1 MDFMNKKAK
10 ITSFLLVVMMIF
22 MIISSTNVE
31 AASKVKI
38 NKTKTTIYVGKT
50 ETLKI
55 SGTKKNVKWTTSN
68 KKVATV
74 SSKGKVTAKK
84 AGSAT
89 ITAKV
94 SGKSYKCK
102 VTVKKPYINRTSK
115 TLYVSDTY
123 TLKLTGTTIKTVK
136 SSNPKIATINTKG
149 KVTAKKAG
157 NTTITLTGKD
167 KKSYKCNIT
176 VKEKAHVHSYIQ
188 KVIEPTCTEKGYTL
202 YTCSCG
208 YSYKDNYQNVTGH
221 IWNDWKVIKEAT
233 ETEKGIELRTCS
245 VCNENESRDI
255 PVKEHM
261 HDYKPVVTPPTCTEK
276 GYTTYTCS
284 CGDSYISD
292 YTEATHE
299 WSDWVI
305 IKDAGTEVHTS
316 VEQFGERVAT
326 CTVCGEKKT
335 QTIIN
340 VDASAFDEDNEFS
353 VAEPNFIC
361 DGIVQV
367 YGTFYR
373 DMAYETLALVN
384 ELRTSLGLNEL
395 TWCDKFYDICN
406 IRASELSVTF
416 AHERP
421 NGTKSAYV
429 NSTGFSIKLVENIQL
444 NASYVDAQDAYQGWH
459 DSTGHYANMI
469 SDDIK
474 DYYASCFEDEYGGFY
489 WVQLFY

>member
-1 MDFMNKKAK
+1 MERMRK
-10 ITSFLLVVMMIF
+10 IMSLLLVFGLCFTLIP
-22 MIISSTNVE
+22 TNVE

-55 SGTKKNVKWTTSN
+55 SGTKKTAKWTTSN

-89 ITAKV
+89 ITVKV
-94 SGKSYKCK
+94 AGKSYKCK
-102 VTVKKPYINRTSK
+102 VTVKNPYINTTSK

-136 SSNPKIATINTKG
+136 SSNPEIATINTKG

-176 VKEKAHVHSYIQ
+176 VKEKVHVHSYIQ

-202 YTCSCG
+202 Y
-208 YSYKDNYQNVTGH
+208 
-221 IWNDWKVIKEAT
+221 I
-233 ETEKGIELRTCS
+233 
-245 VCNENESRDI
+245 
-255 PVKEHM
+255 
-261 HDYKPVVTPPTCTEK
+261 
-276 GYTTYTCS
+276 CS

-292 YTEATHE
+292 YTEAAHK

-305 IKDAGTEVHTS
+305 TKDAGTEVHTS

-340 VDASAFDEDNEFS
+340 IDASNYNARSDEYASNLVFIGDNIIQEYGEF
-353 VAEPNFIC
+353 C
-361 DGIVQV
+361 D
-367 YGTFYR
+367 
-373 DMAYETLALVN
+373 DMALETYEMVS

-395 TWCDKFYDICN
+395 KWVDKMEFTGK
-406 IRASELSVTF
+406 IRSVETQILYS
-416 AHERP
+416 HERP
-421 NGTKSAYV
+421 NGQKPTYTIPNGLDGIV
-429 NSTGFSIKLVENIQL
+429 IYLGENIAIADETA
-444 NASYVDAQDAYQGWH
+444 ASVFEGWCE
-459 DSTGHYANMI
+459 SPGHYANI
-469 SDDIK
+469 INSK
-474 DYYASCFEDEYGGFY
+474 SNHYYAACFKTEYGY
-489 WVQLFY
+489 SWVQLFY

>member
-1 MDFMNKKAK
+1 MERMRK
-10 ITSFLLVVMMIF
+10 IMSLLLVFGLCFTLIP
-22 MIISSTNVE
+22 TNVE

-38 NKTKTTIYVGKT
+38 NKTKTTIYAGKT

-55 SGTKKNVKWTTSN
+55 SGTKKTAKWTTSN

-89 ITAKV
+89 ITVKV
-94 SGKSYKCK
+94 AGKSYKCK
-102 VTVKKPYINRTSK
+102 VTVKNPYINTTSK

-136 SSNPKIATINTKG
+136 SSNPEIATINTKG

-208 YSYKDNYQNVTGH
+208 YSYKDNYQNATGH
-221 IWNDWKVIKEAT
+221 IWDDWKVTKEAT
-233 ETEKGIELRTCS
+233 ETEKGIESRTCS
-245 VCNENESRDI
+245 VCNENETRDI
-255 PVKEHM
+255 PVKEHI
-261 HDYKPVVTPPTCTEK
+261 HNYKPVVTAPTCTEK

-284 CGDSYISD
+284 CGDCYISD
-292 YTEATHE
+292 YTEAAHE

-305 IKDAGTEVHTS
+305 TKDAGIEVHTS

-340 VDASAFDEDNEFS
+340 IDASNYNARSDEYASNLVFIGDNIIQEYGEF
-353 VAEPNFIC
+353 C
-361 DGIVQV
+361 D
-367 YGTFYR
+367 
-373 DMAYETLALVN
+373 DMALETYEMVN

-395 TWCDKFYDICN
+395 KWVDKMEFTGK
-406 IRASELSVTF
+406 IRSVETQILYS
-416 AHERP
+416 HERP
-421 NGTKSAYV
+421 NGQKPTYTIPNGLDGIV
-429 NSTGFSIKLVENIQL
+429 IYLGENIAIADETA
-444 NASYVDAQDAYQGWH
+444 ASVFEGWCE
-459 DSTGHYANMI
+459 SPGHYANI
-469 SDDIK
+469 INSK
-474 DYYASCFEDEYGGFY
+474 SNHYYAACFKTEYGY
-489 WVQLFY
+489 SWVQLFY